1 MILDTIQLIENHML
15 LVNLTCHILIFLG
28 GFYVALHSRVL
39 PTWGVT
45 CLWYIGLCSLLNCLT
60 IFAQLVYGPG
70 FFLSYANIGSI
81 TETILNISVAAT
93 VLIYFNN
100 TISRDFRGMK
110 KRKKAE
116 DIKI

>member
-1 MILDTIQLIENHML
+1 MILDTIQMIEGHML
-15 LVNLTCHILIFLG
+15 PLNFLCHVLIFIG

-45 CLWYIGLCSLLNCLT
+45 CLWYIGLCSFLNCIT
-60 IFAQLVYGPG
+60 IFAQLAYGAG

-93 VLIYFNN
+93 VLIYFSN
-100 TISRDFRGMK
+100 TISRDFQGMK
-110 KRKKAE
+110 KRKKVE
-116 DIKI
+116 EVDR